1 MVGWL
6 FEKLTCLLAW
16 KELQT
21 RGVFFFP
28 PLFRWENKV
37 CRSPSTIVRFRG
49 GPGPLISTLEKLL
62 SFFGFLP
69 GEERGK
75 ERESSK
81 VTAFHFTS
89 CLLDFVTWGGKKTG
103 SPRRKRPKRSKRG
116 GKFRQNLSYFKLFR
130 IDVFTYLS
138 IAVIK
143 LTLRSIL
150 AIFSFEFRRH

>member
-1 MVGWL
+1 MSSFSSSFSMGKQSLSFALHYSSVS
-6 FEKLTCLLAW
+6 
-16 KELQT
+16 
-21 RGVFFFP
+21 RGAGPFNFDFGKTSFFF
-28 PLFRWENKV
+28 
-37 CRSPSTIVRFRG
+37 C
-49 GPGPLISTLEKLL
+49 
-62 SFFGFLP
+62 FLP
-69 GEERGK
+69 GEERVKGKK